1 MLGAQRQEMMVS
13 RSSDSAFEIVVQA
26 RPYGPPLT
34 SAERML
40 RAALMTAF
48 LALLGAEA
56 FLLWHL
62 WGLWP

>member
-1 MLGAQRQEMMVS
+1 MS

-26 RPYGPPLT
+26 QPYGPPLT
-34 SAERML
+34 SAEQML
-40 RAALMTAF
+40 RAALMAAF